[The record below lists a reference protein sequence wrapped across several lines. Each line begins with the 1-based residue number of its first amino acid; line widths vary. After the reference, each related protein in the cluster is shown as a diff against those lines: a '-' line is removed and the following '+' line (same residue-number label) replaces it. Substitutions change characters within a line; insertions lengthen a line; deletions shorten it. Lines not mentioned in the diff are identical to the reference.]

1 MVSGAGAMLLLH
13 IASSRTQAPG
23 ALGGLTIGVA
33 CALFAA
39 GGVMLAQLPWY
50 ALPALLLIPL
60 AARLPAPETMHRFL
74 RTVLLSLYTLAAAG
88 VPIAAAWIATRLS
101 SS

>member
-1 MVSGAGAMLLLH
+1 MLLLH
-13 IASSRTQAPG
+13 IFVPRTQAPG
-23 ALGGLTIGVA
+23 ALGGFTIGVA

-39 GGVMLAQLPWY
+39 GALMLAQLPWY
-50 ALPALLLIPL
+50 ALPALFLVPL
-60 AARLPAPETMHRFL
+60 AARLPAPETMHRFV
-74 RTVLLSLYTLAAAG
+74 RAALLSFYTLAAAG